1 MGISRGNSNRFVTA
15 VWPYCSWNDA
25 INSRYVISI
34 VTPRLS
40 MKFIC
45 TYMKPSLLGVTSF
58 IAHLTD
64 QKKMSFL
71 KLWILLICTTQ
82 RLCAG
87 PGCIRNPPK
96 QKNGNTRTPMATG
109 MCIKK
114 RAAHISRHSFKKK
127 HLLKRWGQCRVNM
140 DVSDGLKR
148 CDSSQ
153 SDGKLPKGLYID
165 YIYR

>member
-1 MGISRGNSNRFVTA
+1 
-15 VWPYCSWNDA
+15 
-25 INSRYVISI
+25 
-34 VTPRLS
+34 

-45 TYMKPSLLGVTSF
+45 TYMKPSLLGVTGF

-96 QKNGNTRTPMATG
+96 QKNGNIRTPMATG
-109 MCIKK
+109 NVPNF
-114 RAAHISRHSFKKK
+114 RDAHISRHSLKKTLTEK
-127 HLLKRWGQCRVNM
+127 VGTV
-140 DVSDGLKR
+140 
-148 CDSSQ
+148 Q
-153 SDGKLPKGLYID
+153 SGYG
-165 YIYR
+165 R